1 MFSMILLI
9 VLLVI
14 YAAAAVSSMR
24 HSDNLLIGAVSD
36 FALAALWAG
45 FTVTYILE
53 GVASS
58 TWFLWVHTILGALL
72 VVLCLIS
79 GIRKL
84 RRR

>member
-14 YAAAAVSSMR
+14 YAVAAVSSMR

-36 FALAALWAG
+36 FALAALWTG
-45 FTVTYILE
+45 FTVTYIIE
-53 GVASS
+53 DAASS
-58 TWFLWVHTILGALL
+58 TWFLWLHTILGAVL
-72 VVLCLIS
+72 VVVCLIS
-79 GIRKL
+79 GIIKL